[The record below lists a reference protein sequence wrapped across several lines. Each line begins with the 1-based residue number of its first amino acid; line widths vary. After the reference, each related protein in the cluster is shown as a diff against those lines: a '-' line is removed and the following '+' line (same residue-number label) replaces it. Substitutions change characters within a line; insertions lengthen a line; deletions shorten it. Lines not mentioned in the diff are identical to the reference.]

1 MKHSQVWFRRS
12 LFYNTILGEFS
23 HENPANWLMRCWWVV
38 GCEQD
43 SFLSQFGG
51 GKLYPTSLAM
61 EWFMFF
67 LGLTKRCEYWRGCR
81 SPDFPKNFQPLG
93 VLLPSHW
100 YVPSLP
106 KSDTSWV
113 RDQLQGGSPWLLLAR
128 VPLVF
133 QWPESGMSMNFLM
146 ALAEGLPVWVGCP
159 FGAER
164 SCVVVPV
171 WVPDW
176 IGDFGAACRVIP
188 GHFPHYLC
196 ALLGD
201 TTGTYWV
208 YPYS

>member
-43 SFLSQFGG
+43 SSLSQFGG
-51 GKLYPTSLAM
+51 GKWYPTPLAM
-61 EWFMFF
+61 EWLMFF
-67 LGLTKRCEYWRGCR
+67 LGLTKRWEYWRGCR

-113 RDQLQGGSPWLLLAR
+113 RDQLQGGSRLGSPLAAFGLGSSCLSMTR
-128 VPLVF
+128 IRDEYEFSNGISLGASGLGGLSIWCWSVWWFQCGFRIGLEILV
-133 QWPESGMSMNFLM
+133 Q
-146 ALAEGLPVWVGCP
+146 LAGW
-159 FGAER
+159 
-164 SCVVVPV
+164 
-171 WVPDW
+171 
-176 IGDFGAACRVIP
+176 CRVIP
-188 GHFPHYLC
+188 CGFTEKWLV
-196 ALLGD
+196 LV
-201 TTGTYWV
+201 WV
-208 YPYS
+208 PS